1 MAIREVG
8 QVIITADTI
17 LVRDFVFENVSP
29 PYQDA
34 AVREAVAWALR
45 RLADEL
51 VLNETEGE
59 IEVRQE

>member
-1 MAIREVG
+1 MAIRKVG
-8 QVIITADTI
+8 HVIISADNI
-17 LVRDFVFENVSP
+17 SVRDFVFEA

-51 VLNETEGE
+51 VLNETQGE
-59 IEVRQE
+59 IEVVQQ